1 MNFLKIWYGGPD
13 SHSRTSV
20 FFFFLYIVTGIV
32 PGMGRRNSSGR
43 CSDGCTYKKIDGG
56 LMAWR
61 RGRDP
66 AGVRKDRLEGDG
78 KQARRGERSRGKASG
93 GKICRYLPRGHV
105 TQLSDK

>member
-1 MNFLKIWYGGPD
+1 
-13 SHSRTSV
+13 
-20 FFFFLYIVTGIV
+20 
-32 PGMGRRNSSGR
+32 
-43 CSDGCTYKKIDGG
+43 
-56 LMAWR
+56 MAWR